1 MGYICRNSLFGN
13 YNWIIMLREFEALEA
28 SEVELMLKA
37 PILVCMLV
45 AGADGKIDSR
55 EINKAIQVARRKA
68 KSNNV
73 LWQYFSVASEDFEDK
88 LRILLQDYPAAA
100 DNRNEILV
108 KELADLNAVL
118 PRVESSF
125 RRQFYSLLRELARE
139 VAASSGGLL
148 GYNAIDKEEAKYI
161 GLDMIQ
167 PPELI

>member
-1 MGYICRNSLFGN
+1 
-13 YNWIIMLREFEALEA
+13 MLREFEALEA
-28 SEVELMLKA
+28 SEIELMLKA

-55 EINKAIQVARRKA
+55 EVNKAMQVARRKA
-68 KSNNV
+68 KSNDI

-88 LRILLQDYPAAA
+88 LRILLQNYPNNAEA
-100 DNRNEILV
+100 RNQILV
-108 KELADLNAVL
+108 EELADLNAIL

-125 RRQFYSLLRELARE
+125 RRQFYSLLKELARE

-161 GLDMIQ
+161 GLDMIR

>member
-1 MGYICRNSLFGN
+1 
-13 YNWIIMLREFEALEA
+13 
-28 SEVELMLKA
+28 MLKA

-45 AGADGKIDSR
+45 AGADGKIDSK
-55 EINKAIQVARRKA
+55 ETNKAIQVARRKA

-88 LRILLQDYPAAA
+88 LRILLQGYPSAPEA
-100 DNRNEILV
+100 RNEILV
-108 KELADLNAVL
+108 EELSALNAIL

-161 GLDMIQ
+161 GLDMIR

>member
-1 MGYICRNSLFGN
+1 
-13 YNWIIMLREFEALEA
+13 MLREFEALEA
-28 SEVELMLKA
+28 SEIELMLKA

-55 EINKAIQVARRKA
+55 EVNKAMQVARRKA
-68 KSNNV
+68 KSNDI

-88 LRILLQDYPAAA
+88 LRILLQNYPNNAEA
-100 DNRNEILV
+100 RNQILV
-108 KELADLNAVL
+108 EELADLNAIL
-118 PRVESSF
+118 PKVESSF
-125 RRQFYSLLRELARE
+125 RRQFYSLLKELARE

-161 GLDMIQ
+161 GLDMIR

>member
-1 MGYICRNSLFGN
+1 
-13 YNWIIMLREFEALEA
+13 MLREFEALDA
-28 SEVELMLKA
+28 MEVELMLKA

-55 EINKAIQVARRKA
+55 ETNKAMEVARRKA
-68 KSNNV
+68 KSNDI

-88 LRILLQDYPAAA
+88 LRILLQTYPASPAT
-100 DNRNEILV
+100 RNEMLV
-108 KELADLNAVL
+108 EELASLNAIL

-139 VAASSGGLL
+139 VATSSGGLL
-148 GYNAIDKEEAKYI
+148 GYHAIDKEEAKYI
-161 GLDMIQ
+161 GLDMIR

>member
-1 MGYICRNSLFGN
+1 
-13 YNWIIMLREFEALEA
+13 MLREFEALDA

-45 AGADGKIDSR
+45 AGADGKIDSK
-55 EINKAIQVARRKA
+55 ETNKAMQVARRKA
-68 KSNNV
+68 KSSDI

-88 LRILLQDYPAAA
+88 LRILLQNYPSSPEA
-100 DNRNEILV
+100 RNEILV
-108 KELADLNAVL
+108 EELSALNAVL

-161 GLDMIQ
+161 GLDMIR

>member
-1 MGYICRNSLFGN
+1 
-13 YNWIIMLREFEALEA
+13 MLREFEALEA

-45 AGADGKIDSR
+45 AGADGKIDSK
-55 EINKAIQVARRKA
+55 EVNNAIQVARRKA
-68 KSNNV
+68 KSSDI

-88 LRILLQDYPAAA
+88 LRILLRNYPNTAEA
-100 DNRNEILV
+100 RNEILV
-108 KELADLNAVL
+108 EELAALNAVL

-125 RRQFYSLLRELARE
+125 RRQFYSLLKELARE

-161 GLDMIQ
+161 GLDMIR

>member
-1 MGYICRNSLFGN
+1 
-13 YNWIIMLREFEALEA
+13 MLREFEALDT

-55 EINKAIQVARRKA
+55 ETNKAMEVARRKA

-88 LRILLQDYPAAA
+88 LRILLQNYPGSSER
-100 DNRNEILV
+100 RNQILV
-108 KELADLNAVL
+108 EELSALNSVL

-139 VAASSGGLL
+139 VATSSGGLL
-148 GYNAIDKEEAKYI
+148 GYHAIDKEEAKYI
-161 GLDMIQ
+161 GLDMIR

>member
-1 MGYICRNSLFGN
+1 
-13 YNWIIMLREFEALEA
+13 MLREFEALDA
-28 SEVELMLKA
+28 SEIEIMLKA

-55 EINKAIQVARRKA
+55 ETNKAMEVARRKA

-88 LRILLQDYPAAA
+88 LRILLQNYPTSPES
-100 DNRNEILV
+100 RNQILV
-108 KELADLNAVL
+108 EELSALNAIL

-139 VAASSGGLL
+139 VATSSGGLL
-148 GYNAIDKEEAKYI
+148 GYHAIDKEEAKYI
-161 GLDMIQ
+161 GLDMIR

>member
-1 MGYICRNSLFGN
+1 
-13 YNWIIMLREFEALEA
+13 MLREFEALDT

-45 AGADGKIDSR
+45 AGADGKIDSK
-55 EINKAIQVARRKA
+55 ETNKAIQVARRKA

-88 LRILLQDYPAAA
+88 LRILLQGYPSAPEA
-100 DNRNEILV
+100 RNEILV
-108 KELADLNAVL
+108 EELSALNAIL

-161 GLDMIQ
+161 GLDMIR

>member
-1 MGYICRNSLFGN
+1 
-13 YNWIIMLREFEALEA
+13 MLREFEALDA

-55 EINKAIQVARRKA
+55 ETNKAMEVARRKA
-68 KSNNV
+68 KSNDV

-88 LRILLQDYPAAA
+88 LRILLQGYPNAPEA
-100 DNRNEILV
+100 RNEILV
-108 KELADLNAVL
+108 QELSALNDIL

-139 VAASSGGLL
+139 VAASSGGVL
-148 GYNAIDKEEAKYI
+148 GYHAIDKEEAKYI
-161 GLDMIQ
+161 GLDMIR

>member
-1 MGYICRNSLFGN
+1 
-13 YNWIIMLREFEALEA
+13 IIMLREFEALEA

-45 AGADGKIDSR
+45 AGADGKIDSK
-55 EINKAIQVARRKA
+55 EVNKAIQVARRKA
-68 KSNNV
+68 KSSDI

-88 LRILLQDYPAAA
+88 LRILLRNYPNTAEA
-100 DNRNEILV
+100 RNEILV
-108 KELADLNAVL
+108 EELAALNAVL

-125 RRQFYSLLRELARE
+125 RRQFYSLLKELARE

-161 GLDMIQ
+161 GLDMIR

>member
-1 MGYICRNSLFGN
+1 
-13 YNWIIMLREFEALEA
+13 MLREFEALEA
-28 SEVELMLKA
+28 SEIELMLKA

-55 EINKAIQVARRKA
+55 EVNKAMQVARRKA
-68 KSNNV
+68 KSNDI

-88 LRILLQDYPAAA
+88 LRILLQNYPNNAEA
-100 DNRNEILV
+100 RNQILV
-108 KELADLNAVL
+108 EELADLNPIL

-125 RRQFYSLLRELARE
+125 RRQFYSLLKELARE

-161 GLDMIQ
+161 GLDMIR

>member
-1 MGYICRNSLFGN
+1 
-13 YNWIIMLREFEALEA
+13 MLREFEVLEA
-28 SEVELMLKA
+28 SEIELMLKA

-55 EINKAIQVARRKA
+55 EVNKAMQVARRKA
-68 KSNNV
+68 KSNDI

-88 LRILLQDYPAAA
+88 LRILLQNYPNNAEA
-100 DNRNEILV
+100 RNQILV
-108 KELADLNAVL
+108 EELADLNAIL

-125 RRQFYSLLRELARE
+125 RRQFYSLLKELARE
-139 VAASSGGLL
+139 VAAASGGLL

-161 GLDMIQ
+161 GLDMIR

>member
-1 MGYICRNSLFGN
+1 
-13 YNWIIMLREFEALEA
+13 MLREFEALEA

-45 AGADGKIDSR
+45 AGADGKIDSK
-55 EINKAIQVARRKA
+55 EVNKAIQVARRKA
-68 KSNNV
+68 KSSDI

-88 LRILLQDYPAAA
+88 LRILLRNYPNTAEA
-100 DNRNEILV
+100 RNEILV
-108 KELADLNAVL
+108 EELAALNAVL

-125 RRQFYSLLRELARE
+125 RRQFYSLLKELARE

-161 GLDMIQ
+161 GLDMIR

>member
-1 MGYICRNSLFGN
+1 
-13 YNWIIMLREFEALEA
+13 MLREFEVLEA
-28 SEVELMLKA
+28 SEIELMLKA

-55 EINKAIQVARRKA
+55 EVNKAMQVARRKA
-68 KSNNV
+68 KSNDI

-88 LRILLQDYPAAA
+88 LRILLQNYPNNAEA
-100 DNRNEILV
+100 RNQILV
-108 KELADLNAVL
+108 EELADLNAIL

-125 RRQFYSLLRELARE
+125 RRQFYSLLKELARE

-161 GLDMIQ
+161 GLDMIR

>member
-1 MGYICRNSLFGN
+1 
-13 YNWIIMLREFEALEA
+13 MLREFEALEA
-28 SEVELMLKA
+28 SEIELMLKA

-55 EINKAIQVARRKA
+55 EVNKAMQVARRKA
-68 KSNNV
+68 KSNDI

-88 LRILLQDYPAAA
+88 LRILLQNYPNNAEA
-100 DNRNEILV
+100 RNQILV
-108 KELADLNAVL
+108 EELADLNAIL

-125 RRQFYSLLRELARE
+125 RRQFYSLLKELARE
-139 VAASSGGLL
+139 VAAASGGLL

-161 GLDMIQ
+161 GLDMIR